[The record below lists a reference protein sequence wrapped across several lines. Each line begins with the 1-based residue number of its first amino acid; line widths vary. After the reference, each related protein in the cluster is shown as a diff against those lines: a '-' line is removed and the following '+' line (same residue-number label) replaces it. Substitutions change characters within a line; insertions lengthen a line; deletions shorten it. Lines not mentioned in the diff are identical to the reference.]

1 MAARFGDM
9 LYTRSSWGS
18 KEIAAHFGFNNLSK
32 SVCGVDEAG
41 EELIAYMLTV
51 KPYISLQNAIRA
63 MLVIHTSVS
72 PTFNLTTLKSEL
84 MKIWNAYSSE
94 LEDVPNEY
102 QYLKDILS
110 HIEEDFNGVPS
121 VGRKKLRSSIIKHC
135 LNLYVSY

>member
-1 MAARFGDM
+1 MASRFGDM

-18 KEIAAHFGFNNLSK
+18 KEITAQFGFNSLSK
-32 SVCGVDEAG
+32 AVCGVDEAG

-51 KPYISLQNAIRA
+51 KPYVSLQYAIRA
-63 MLVIHTSVS
+63 MLEIHTSVS

-84 MKIWNAYSSE
+84 MKIWSAYSES

-110 HIEEDFNGVPS
+110 GIENEFSTVGS
-121 VGRKKLRSSIIKHC
+121 IGRKKLRSSIIKHC
-135 LNLYVSY
+135 LNLYSSY